1 VVTRPGPAPRR
12 AALAALLALPLLLAW
27 AAAQPA
33 PAEAP
38 RPIERTLAGEPPW
51 AHPEG
56 RERIWRELVT
66 LFADGYYDADHRDW
80 SAWGE
85 AHRAAAV
92 EAEDRPAFDAAL
104 RRMVREI
111 ADGHSAWLGL
121 ADGASGVA
129 PAGGA
134 GAPSP
139 PRLGVQLA
147 YVDGRGLV
155 VERVYPTTPADDAG
169 LRRADV
175 ITQVGERDLTGVGS
189 LFEAN
194 AVLADALAGGAA
206 TLRVERGRSAFEV
219 DVRATE
225 VALGDVASH
234 PYALLLDDA
243 VGYLHVPTFNEAGVG
258 TAVHDALRGLVAA
271 GARSLVL
278 DLRGNLGGRLMEAG
292 LVVGA
297 FLDGDWARA
306 QARGEVVWRANY
318 AVDAD
323 APGGPVGVARLVD
336 GAGVVVGEAR
346 TPRPFRFHG
355 PLVVVV
361 GSESASAGEIVP
373 AALLDAGR
381 ARVVGEATTGNVEAV
396 RAYALSDGSRV
407 LVAIA
412 LLEGA
417 AGTPFD
423 QGVRP
428 EVVARASVL
437 DLARGVDPPVAE
449 ARRLL
454 GALPFTPGRWF

>member
-1 VVTRPGPAPRR
+1 VVRRPGPARR
-12 AALAALLALPLLLAW
+12 RGPLAALLALPLLLAW
-27 AAAQPA
+27 AVAQPA

-56 RERIWRELVT
+56 RERLWRELVT
-66 LFADGYYDADHRDW
+66 LFADAYWDADHRDW
-80 SAWGE
+80 AAWGA
-85 AHRAAAV
+85 AHRAAVIDA
-92 EAEDRPAFDAAL
+92 DGRPAFDAAL

-111 ADGHSAWLGL
+111 ADDHSVWLGL
-121 ADGASGVA
+121 PDATGAA
-129 PAGGA
+129 PGGGA
-134 GAPSP
+134 APPSP

-155 VERVYPTTPADDAG
+155 VERVYPTTPAADAG

-175 ITQVGERDLTGVGS
+175 ITRVGERDLRGVGS

-194 AVLADALAGGAA
+194 AVLGAALAGGAA
-206 TLRVERGRSAFEV
+206 TLRVERGRSAFDV
-219 DVRATE
+219 DVRAAE

-243 VGYLHVPTFNEAGVG
+243 VGYVHVPSFNEAGVG
-258 TAVHDALRGLVAA
+258 SAVHEALRGLVAA

-306 QARGEVVWRANY
+306 HARGEVVWRASY
-318 AVDAD
+318 GVDSD
-323 APGGPVGVARLVD
+323 AAGGPVGIARLVD
-336 GAGVVVGEAR
+336 GDGVVVGEAR

-361 GSESASAGEIVP
+361 GSESASAAEIVP
-373 AALLDAGR
+373 AALLDVGR
-381 ARVVGEATTGNVEAV
+381 ARVVGEATSGNVEAV

-417 AGTPFD
+417 TGTPFD
-423 QGVRP
+423 RGVRP
-428 EVVARASVL
+428 EVVARATVL